1 MRGQGTLIMAIVI
14 IALAAML
21 IYLVATRSPI
31 NRSATTVMGV
41 PLLSVINSTAIS
53 YEFPYQPQ
61 LVLCNWVNSTELM
74 GPLTCS
80 YSLNRLRDGEWAINI
95 KPTSGKYKYV
105 QVTVVSS
112 NGATASIQIS
122 KAPNCTVTVTQYPR
136 EEVVNGNAYLGYS
149 IAGFPNGP
157 INSAPIS
164 ATVTSVVINGE
175 HYPIQPLTGSTTA
188 TGSPLT
194 ISGVLNLNN
203 LKPGKNIVTLDVSTA
218 CRVINSSTTFI
229 MLLRLLNIYPFNI
242 NCLGSLTQ
250 SGSSITRV
258 LYAYTLETSN
268 GYLLN
273 AFLGNIT
280 VTSPGQLQIKLPNST
295 SNVMSGLFYA
305 ENNTSYLKG
314 STYSSNKKVI
324 NVTLSSGSYT
334 LNESLTFNSQITQ
347 RIVLLGSYAYNSQ
360 SGSIN
365 ETILPV
371 TANVMNLLNGV
382 TQFYVPHI
390 YQGDYQGNPT
400 NNWPILIIK
409 NQGIYWT
416 VSSINQPI
424 LELVPISINNGN
436 GNVNNQVRLAAGTM
450 FWSEQYNG
458 GNVTIK
464 LIGTYSGGS
473 SPPGDGFDIYLFIN
487 PWKWRVASPY
497 NYSIPYAASDFNNG
511 PNGITNFSPVQGDI
525 ILPYANPFAGSQYIM
540 VQWNTFWQTGY
551 STKNSAGQFNIW
563 IVNYALI
570 FPYIYINVA
579 PYPSPNLGS
588 PYAGWDGYG
597 SGYFA
602 PHPGDYICITVTYVG
617 KTNTLYASAIDL
629 NTGQIASAQLSL
641 NSYFTPPSPG
651 SYVFGV
657 GGSTA
662 TVDYAN
668 WGVVLINYTNPS
680 P

>member
-41 PLLSVINSTAIS
+41 PFLSVINSTAIS

-61 LVLCNWVNSTELM
+61 LVLCNWVNSTGLM

-218 CRVINSSTTFI
+218 CRVINSSSTFI

-250 SGSSITRV
+250 SGYSITRV

-273 AFLGNIT
+273 AFLSNIT
-280 VTSPGQLQIKLPNST
+280 LTNPGQLQIKLPNST
-295 SNVMSGLFYA
+295 SYVKSGSFYA
-305 ENNTSYLKG
+305 ENKTAYLKG
-314 STYSSNKKVI
+314 STYPSNKVT

-334 LNESLTFNSQITQ
+334 LNESLTFNSQIAQ

-400 NNWPILIIK
+400 NKWPILIIK
-409 NQGIYWT
+409 NKPSSYWP
-416 VSSINQPI
+416 VGNIKQPI
-424 LELVPISINNGN
+424 LELVPISSSNGKGN
-436 GNVNNQVRLAAGTM
+436 GNNQIRLAAGTM

-464 LIGTYSGGS
+464 LIGIYSGGS
-473 SPPGDGFDIYLFIN
+473 SPPGDGFDIYLFVN
-487 PWKWRVASPY
+487 PWNWNVTSPY
-497 NYSIPYAASDFNNG
+497 NYSVPYVASDFNNG
-511 PNGITNFSPVQGDI
+511 PNGTTNFSPVQGDI
-525 ILPYANPFAGSQYIM
+525 ILPYANPVLGSPYIM
-540 VQWNTFWQTGY
+540 VQWNPFWQTSY
-551 STKNSAGQFNIW
+551 NASNASGQFNIW
-563 IVNYALI
+563 IINYYSHKFL
-570 FPYIYINVA
+570 NVS
-579 PYPSPNLGS
+579 PYPSNLGYS
-588 PYAGWDGYG
+588 YAGLDGYG

-602 PHPGDYICITVTYVG
+602 PNPGDYICVTVTYVS
-617 KTNTLYASAIDL
+617 KTNTLYASAVDL
-629 NTGQIASAQLSL
+629 NTGQIATAQVKLSGYFMPP
-641 NSYFTPPSPG
+641 NSG
-651 SYVFGV
+651 NYVFGV

-668 WGVVLINYTNPS
+668 WGIVLINYANS
-680 P
+680 

>member
-31 NRSATTVMGV
+31 NRSATTVLGA

-53 YEFPYQPQ
+53 YESPYQPQ
-61 LVLCNWVNSTELM
+61 LVLCNWVNSTGLM

-80 YSLNRLRDGEWAINI
+80 YTLNRLRDGEWAINI

-112 NGATASIQIS
+112 NGAAASIQIS

-250 SGSSITRV
+250 SGSNMTRV
-258 LYAYTLETSN
+258 LHAYTLQLSN
-268 GYLLN
+268 GYELN
-273 AFLGNIT
+273 AFLSNIT
-280 VTSPGQLQIKLPNST
+280 VTAPGQLQVNLPAASSSMVT
-295 SNVMSGLFYA
+295 SGSIYA
-305 ENNTSYLKG
+305 EN
-314 STYSSNKKVI
+314 STTYI
-324 NVTLSSGSYT
+324 MGTTYPSGSIANLTLWNGNYD
-334 LNESLTFNSQITQ
+334 LNESIVFNTAINTKT
-347 RIVLLGSYAYNSQ
+347 VLLGNYSYNSQ
-360 SGSIN
+360 SGYIN

-371 TANVMNLLNGV
+371 TGNIMNLLNGV
-382 TQFYVPHI
+382 AKFYVSHI
-390 YQGDYQGNPT
+390 YQGDLSGSSE
-400 NNWPILIIK
+400 
-409 NQGIYWT
+409 IYWWPQYYSSS
-416 VSSINQPI
+416 VSQYYYWHYYNYQVVQPI
-424 LELVPISINNGN
+424 LKLVTS
-436 GNVNNQVRLAAGTM
+436 QYQLSAGIM
-450 FWSEQYNG
+450 LWQEQYKS
-458 GNVTIK
+458 GNSVTIRI
-464 LIGTYSGGS
+464 IGTYSYGTY
-473 SPPGDGFDIYLFIN
+473 PPGDGFDIYLFIN
-487 PWKWRVASPY
+487 PPTSNKLHWSINKQYNWSLPY
-497 NYSIPYAASDFNNG
+497 YASDFGYG
-511 PNGITNFSPVQGDI
+511 PHGVSNYSLVQGDI
-525 ILPYANPFAGSQYIM
+525 ILPIAQSPYIM
-540 VQWNTFWQTGY
+540 VQWNSYWETGTSITG
-551 STKNSAGQFNIW
+551 STGQFNIW
-563 IVNYALI
+563 VVNYTTVKNNQ
-570 FPYIYINVA
+570 FSFNGVSPS
-579 PYPSPNLGS
+579 PSPNLHS

-602 PHPGDYICITVTYVG
+602 PHPGDYICVTVTYMG
-617 KTNTLYASAIDL
+617 STNTLYASAVDL
-629 NTGQIASAQLSL
+629 NTGQVATATVNL
-641 NSYFTPPSPG
+641 NSYFSPPPTG
-651 SYVFGV
+651 NYVFGV

-668 WGVVLINYTNPS
+668 WGIVLANYTNTNG
-680 P
+680 